1 MKAGTAQK
9 MVLNMISTCV
19 MIKMGKVYHNLMV
32 DVQPSNEKLIVR
44 ATRMI
49 QQILEVDSQT
59 ASDLFEAS
67 GRSVKRVGEV

>member
-1 MKAGTAQK
+1 M
-9 MVLNMISTCV
+9 
-19 MIKMGKVYHNLMV
+19 
-32 DVQPSNEKLIVR
+32 R

-67 GRSVKRVGEV
+67 GRSVKRAIVMHALHCDCDAAQEKIEQAKGVLANII